1 MDDLRETGFACAPG
15 LRIEAH
21 ERLVALQFAQVA
33 ATLERIEAV
42 MERLERRL
50 WIAVYGVVAAI
61 GAQAAQQIVGM

>member
-1 MDDLRETGFACAPG
+1 MDDPRDPGFACAPG
-15 LRIEAH
+15 MRVEAH

-50 WIAVYGVVAAI
+50 WLAV
-61 GAQAAQQIVGM
+61 

>member
-1 MDDLRETGFACAPG
+1 MDDLHDHRFACAPG
-15 LRIEAH
+15 MRIEAH

-50 WIAVYGVVAAI
+50 WLAVYGVVAAI
-61 GAQAAQQIVGM
+61 GAQAAQGIVGL